1 MGDSKP
7 TPSRPASLG
16 AALVALLLTTAAP
29 AAAHAG
35 LPGAVEALHVKL
47 VMPLDAVGG
56 PGRTTRTPIPF
67 PY

>member
-1 MGDSKP
+1 MP

-16 AALVALLLTTAAP
+16 AALVALVLTTVAP

-35 LPGAVEALHVKL
+35 LRGAVEALHVKL
-47 VMPLDAVGG
+47 VVPTDTDRG